1 MLVNSKA
8 NTFIEEIEELCLSK
22 NIEYIDAVVFWC
34 ERHNLE
40 IEYAADLIKTNP
52 VLKSKIQTEAENLNF
67 IKRVKRLP
75 I

>member
-8 NTFIEEIEELCLSK
+8 NTFIEEIEDLCISK
-22 NIEYIDAVVFWC
+22 NIEYIDAVVCWC
-34 ERHNLE
+34 EKHNFE
-40 IEYAADLIKTNP
+40 IEYAADLIKTHP

>member
-8 NTFIEEIEELCLSK
+8 NNFIEELEELCISK
-22 NIEYIDAVVFWC
+22 NIEYIDAVVCWC
-34 ERHNLE
+34 EKNNLE

>member
-8 NTFIEEIEELCLSK
+8 NTFIEEIEDLCISK
-22 NIEYIDAVVFWC
+22 NIEYIDAVVCWC
-34 ERHNLE
+34 EKHNLE

-67 IKRVKRLP
+67 IKRIKRLP

>member
-8 NTFIEEIEELCLSK
+8 NNFIEELEELCGSK
-22 NIEYIDAVVFWC
+22 NIEYIDAVVCWC
-34 ERHNLE
+34 EKNNLE

>member
-8 NTFIEEIEELCLSK
+8 NNFIEELEELCASK
-22 NIEYIDAVVFWC
+22 NIEYIDAVVCWC
-34 ERHNLE
+34 EKNNLE